1 MTIKSEW
8 IARIVMEKINI
19 AESQLVEL
27 NAALS
32 PSPENVEFMNRLGK
46 VMDDIAALRGFV
58 R

>member
-1 MTIKSEW
+1 MTMKREW

-19 AESQLVEL
+19 AEAQLVEL

>member
-1 MTIKSEW
+1 MTMKSEW

-19 AESQLVEL
+19 AETQLVEL
-27 NAALS
+27 NSALS
-32 PSPENVEFMNRLGK
+32 SSPENVEFMNRLGK

>member
-1 MTIKSEW
+1 MTMKSEW

-19 AESQLVEL
+19 AEAQLVEL

-32 PSPENVEFMNRLGK
+32 PSPENVEFMSRLGK
-46 VMDDIAALRGFV
+46 VMDDVAALRGFV

>member
-1 MTIKSEW
+1 MTMKSEW

-19 AESQLVEL
+19 AETQLVEL